1 MRSHHRNPLNRRSV
15 RRRSNLR
22 PESNRRGAVAVEA
35 ALLMPFLAAM
45 LLGIT
50 EIGQV
55 QRAQSYVSEASYAG
69 CVMGSLPGTTNAAVI
84 SDVKSFLTACK
95 MNANSAA
102 ITIRVNDVAADVATA
117 KRNDKIKVTVSVPVS
132 AVSWTGTHCFVPSN
146 STVTKSIVMLR
157 QG

>member
-1 MRSHHRNPLNRRSV
+1 
-15 RRRSNLR
+15 
-22 PESNRRGAVAVEA
+22 
-35 ALLMPFLAAM
+35 MPFLAAM

-55 QRAQSYVSEASYAG
+55 QRAQSYVSEAAYAG

-84 SDVKSFLTACK
+84 SDVKNFLTACK

-117 KRNDKIKVTVSVPVS
+117 KRNDKIKVTVSVPIS
-132 AVSWTGTHCFVPSN
+132 AVSWPGTHRFVL
-146 STVTKSIVMLR
+146 TKSIVMLR